1 MSKIRIKGDTSGY
14 VDLETSATGSNLS
27 VIGNALNVDTINEK
41 PTGNGVSIPGHVI
54 QTVFNTSPP
63 TSYDTMSATSLAAT
77 NLDVTIT
84 PKSSTSKMLIIC
96 NVHVDTSTGSNVTLA
111 IFKDGTI
118 LTPKSDSGDYN
129 GHSYF
134 NHLNGE
140 RTLLMQAVYATDA
153 NVGTT
158 SAVNYKLYAKT
169 HTGNILL
176 RHDLTSPRIIVQEI
190 AT

>member
-1 MSKIRIKGDTSGY
+1 MSTIKVENLTGITSG
-14 VDLETSATGSNLS
+14 ANANK
-27 VIGNALNVDTINEK
+27 VIVPAGQELIA
-41 PTGNGVSIPGHVI
+41 PGHTL
-54 QTVFNTSPP
+54 QTVFNTSLP
-63 TSYDTMSATSLAAT
+63 TSYDTMSATSFAAT

-84 PKSSTSKMLIIC
+84 PKSSTSKMIITC
-96 NVHVDTSTGSNVTLA
+96 NVHVDTSSGTNCTLA

-118 LTPKSDSGDYN
+118 LTPKSPSGSYD

-169 HTGNILL
+169 HTGDVLL
-176 RHDLTSPRIIVQEI
+176 RHDLTSPRIFVQEI